1 MTGAQGPTPSPTRLG
16 RYIRQRRGELGLT
29 QEELAR
35 RAGLKQT
42 NISTIERGYILE
54 PGPERLEAIA
64 IALGVDLSVL
74 VELTEQRRYHVVRV
88 DDDAR
93 TVPVYGY
100 IPADSVRFTAPLAD
114 LPAVAVPA
122 EMLEGAQD
130 PYGLIVTGDCLLRAG
145 IASGDVVIL
154 DRPHGRKPRS
164 GQIVAVRLLDEVTLK
179 RWFVTDD
186 GHVELLDGEDRIVA
200 TLDGRESA
208 EVIGLYVWHVPDPA
222 RGRG

>member
-1 MTGAQGPTPSPTRLG
+1 MSQSERPTPTRLG
-16 RYIRQRRGELGLT
+16 RYIRKRRGELGLT
-29 QEELAR
+29 QEELAA

-42 NISTIERGYILE
+42 NISQIERGEIVE
-54 PGPERLEAIA
+54 PGPERLAAIA
-64 IALGVDLSVL
+64 IALGVELSDL

-88 DDDAR
+88 DEDAR
-93 TVPVYGY
+93 MVPVYGY
-100 IPADSVRFTAPLAD
+100 IPADAVRFTAPLAD
-114 LPAVAVPA
+114 LPAVTVPV

-130 PYGLIVTGDCLLRAG
+130 PFGLIVTGDCLLRAG

-154 DRPHGRKPRS
+154 DRPHGRRPRS
-164 GQIVAVRLLDEVTLK
+164 GQIVAVRFGDEVTLK

-186 GHVELLDGEDRIVA
+186 GHIELLDGEDRVVV

-208 EVIGLYVWHVPDPA
+208 EIIGLYVWHVPDPA